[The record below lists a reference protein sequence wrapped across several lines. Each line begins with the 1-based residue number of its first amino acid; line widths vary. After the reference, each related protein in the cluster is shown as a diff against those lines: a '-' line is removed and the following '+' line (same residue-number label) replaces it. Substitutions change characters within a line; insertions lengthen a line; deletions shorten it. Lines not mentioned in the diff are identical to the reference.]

1 MSTDEMAGVP
11 VLQSPHQIDFLN
23 KVDNLSKSHEW
34 TFFLVIHFFTND
46 VLDL

>member
-34 TFFLVIHFFTND
+34 TFFWSYTFLLMMF
-46 VLDL
+46 